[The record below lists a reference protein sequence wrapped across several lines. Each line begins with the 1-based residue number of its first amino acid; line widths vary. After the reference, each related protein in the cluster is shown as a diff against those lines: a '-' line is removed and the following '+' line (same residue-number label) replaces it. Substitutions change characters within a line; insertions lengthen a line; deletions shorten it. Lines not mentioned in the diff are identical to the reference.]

1 MEKNRRRILLG
12 KLLSEYLRPYRWYLA
27 VVLFAQMAAVL
38 ANLYLPTLNAEII
51 DNGVAKGDTGYIWRR
66 GLLMLIV
73 SFVQIIAALIATY
86 AAAKASMSLGRD
98 LRGAVY
104 RRVIAFSEKE
114 VKGIGAGSLITRSTN
129 DVQQV
134 QMMAMMS
141 ATMLVMAPLMAL
153 GGVIMALRQD
163 VGMAWLIAVSVP
175 IILVIAGIIVSRMLP
190 LFRKYQ
196 EQLDRV
202 NLIMRE
208 QLTGVRVIRA
218 FVREQIEE
226 ARFKVANLDITVLGR
241 KVGSLFVIMFPLV
254 TVVLNVTIL
263 SVLWFGGHRMDA
275 GQIEIGTIMAFM
287 QYVAQILMGVLMAT
301 FMAVMI
307 PRAAVSAERI
317 SEVLATPIT
326 VQDPADPVT
335 EVIAPGQVEF
345 QGVSFQFPDADEAL
359 LKDLSFVVEPGQ
371 VVAIIGSTG
380 SGKSTLLSLIPRL
393 FDVTSGSVLVGG
405 TDVRKQDL
413 NTLWDQ
419 LGYVP
424 QTGFLFSGTVAS
436 NLRFGLDSATDEQMW
451 AALRVAQGA
460 DFVEE
465 RGGLESK
472 IAQGGTNVSGGQ
484 RQRLAIARALVRE
497 PEILLLD
504 DAFSAL
510 DLATD
515 ARLRMALAES
525 FPNTTQIIVAQRVSS
540 ILEADKILVLDE
552 GALVGAGTHQELV
565 ESCPTYVEIVESQ
578 LAAEEIL

>member
-1 MEKNRRRILLG
+1 MLG
-12 KLLSEYLRPYRWYLA
+12 KLLWKYLRPYRWYLA
-27 VVLFAQMAAVL
+27 VVLVAQMAAVL

-51 DNGVAKGDTGYIWRR
+51 DNGVAKGDTGYIWQR
-66 GLLMLIV
+66 GALMLVI
-73 SFVQIIAALIATY
+73 SFVQIVAALIATY
-86 AAAKASMSLGRD
+86 SAAKASMSLGRD
-98 LRGAVY
+98 LRSAVY
-104 RRVIAFSEKE
+104 GRVIAFSEKE
-114 VKGIGAGSLITRSTN
+114 VKGIGAGSLITRNTN

-163 VGMAWLIAVSVP
+163 VGLAWLIAVSVP
-175 IILVIAGIIVSRMLP
+175 LLLVIAGIIVSRMMP
-190 LFRKYQ
+190 LFRQYQ

-218 FVREQIEE
+218 FVREQVEE
-226 ARFKVANLDITVLGR
+226 ARFKVANLDIMVLGR

-254 TVVLNVTIL
+254 TMVLNVTIL

-275 GQIEIGTIMAFM
+275 GEIEVGTIMAFM

-317 SEVLATPIT
+317 SEVLQTPIA
-326 VQDPADPVT
+326 VQNPADPIT
-335 EVIAPGQVEF
+335 EVMKPGSVEF
-345 QGVSFQFPDADEAL
+345 RDVTFRFPDADEPV
-359 LKDLSFVVEPGQ
+359 LKDISFKVEPGE
-371 VVAIIGSTG
+371 VAAIIGSTG

-393 FDVTSGSVLVGG
+393 VDASSGSVFVGG
-405 TDVRKQDL
+405 TEVRDQDL
-413 NTLWDQ
+413 DTLWSQ

-436 NLRFGLDSATDEQMW
+436 NLRFGFQGATEEQMW
-451 AALRVAQGA
+451 GALQVAQGST
-460 DFVEE
+460 FVEE

-484 RQRLAIARALVRE
+484 RQRLAIARALIRD

-510 DLATD
+510 DLSTD
-515 ARLRMALAES
+515 ASLRAALAES
-525 FPNTTQIIVAQRVSS
+525 FPNATQVIVAQRVSS
-540 ILEADKILVLDE
+540 ILDADKILVLDE
-552 GALVGAGTHQELV
+552 GELVGVGTHQQLLDA
-565 ESCPTYVEIVESQ
+565 CPTYVEIVESQ